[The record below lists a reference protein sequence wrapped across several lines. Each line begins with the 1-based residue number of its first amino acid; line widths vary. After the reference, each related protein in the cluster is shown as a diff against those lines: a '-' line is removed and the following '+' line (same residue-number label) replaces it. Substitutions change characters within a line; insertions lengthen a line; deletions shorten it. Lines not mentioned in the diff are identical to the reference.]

1 MSLRIVVLLGLITGI
16 SGGAHAVTCYEIVDA
31 RDNTLYR
38 AAVPPFALSGP
49 EWSSGQTRLRQQ
61 GRHLLWF
68 DASMCPEDFGPAY
81 ASAKPPEDATDLL
94 PSRRGLASGGIYTRE
109 TATTGAVGAAGR
121 APVVVVPSGAGPMT
135 APSGARGY
143 GK

>member
-1 MSLRIVVLLGLITGI
+1 MSSRIVVLLGLIAGI
-16 SGGAHAVTCYEIVDA
+16 SGTAHAVTCYEIVDA

-49 EWSSGQTRLRQQ
+49 EWSNGQTRLRQQ

-68 DASMCPEDFGPAY
+68 DSSMCPEDFGPAY

-94 PSRRGLASGGIYTRE
+94 PSRRGPRGVYTRE
-109 TATTGAVGAAGR
+109 TASTGAVGAAGR
-121 APVVVVPSGAGPMT
+121 VPVVVVPAGAGPMA

-143 GK
+143 SK

>member
-1 MSLRIVVLLGLITGI
+1 MPVRIVLFGLIAGI
-16 SGGAHAVTCYEIVDA
+16 AGTAHAVTCYEIIDA

-38 AAVPPFALSGP
+38 AAVPPFPLSGP

-68 DASMCPEDFGPAY
+68 DSGLCPEDFGPAY
-81 ASAKPPEDATDLL
+81 ASAKPTEDATDLL
-94 PSRRGLASGGIYTRE
+94 PARRGIATGGVYTRE

-121 APVVVVPSGAGPMT
+121 APVVVVPSGSGPMA
-135 APSGARGY
+135 APSGAKGY
-143 GK
+143 SR

>member
-1 MSLRIVVLLGLITGI
+1 MSLRIVGLIGLVAGVCG
-16 SGGAHAVTCYEIVDA
+16 SSHAITCYEIVDT

-38 AAVPPFALSGP
+38 AAFPPFPLSGP
-49 EWSSGQTRLRQQ
+49 EWSNGQTRLRQQ

-68 DASMCPEDFGPAY
+68 DSSMCPEDFGPAY

-94 PSRRGLASGGIYTRE
+94 PARRGVATGGVYTRE

-121 APVVVVPSGAGPMT
+121 APVVVVPSGAVPVT

-143 GK
+143 TR

>member
-1 MSLRIVVLLGLITGI
+1 MSFRIVVLFGLIAGV
-16 SGGAHAVTCYEIVDA
+16 SGTAHAITCYEIVDA
-31 RDNTLYR
+31 RDSTLYR
-38 AAVPPFALSGP
+38 AAVPPFALSGA
-49 EWSSGQTRLRQQ
+49 EWTNGQTRLRQQ

-68 DASMCPEDFGPAY
+68 DSSLCPEDFGPAY

-94 PSRRGLASGGIYTRE
+94 PSRRGLATGGVYTRE
-109 TATTGAVGAAGR
+109 TTNAGAVGAGGR
-121 APVVVVPSGAGPMT
+121 VPVVVVPSGAGPMT